1 MNLIESN
8 IDNVQFVKDLQ
19 SEEFINH
26 LSKLK
31 SEIALMIE

>member
-8 IDNVQFVKDLQ
+8 IDNVQFVQDFQ
-19 SEEFINH
+19 SEAFINH
-26 LSKLK
+26 LPKLK